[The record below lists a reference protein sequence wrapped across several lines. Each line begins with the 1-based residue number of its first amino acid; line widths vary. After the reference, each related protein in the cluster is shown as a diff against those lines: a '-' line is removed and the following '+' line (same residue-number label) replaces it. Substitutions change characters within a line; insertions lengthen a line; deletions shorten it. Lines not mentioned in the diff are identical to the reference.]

1 VALIISAMAAL
12 SIIFFGGGIISQ
24 MLHSY
29 RDWEAEGETEGTPK
43 LPEISVKA
51 CLAALTD
58 VPYGIYG
65 IAIMVGLLGI
75 IASYL
80 LFRGRSNQKLFDPE
94 RNLTYSEKG
103 IYGTSGFM
111 TEEECKEILEIV
123 PQSHIGKGI
132 ILGELNGKLVC
143 LPEKTRLNKHVALY
157 GASGSMKSRT
167 IRNMIFQCVR
177 RGDSMVLTDP
187 KSELYCDMAEY
198 LRRNGY
204 TVRVFNLVDPE
215 YSDSWDCLGE
225 VGGDEIMAQVFADV
239 VMKNT
244 GDGKGDRFWDNG
256 ESNLLKALILYVTNL
271 YAPEQQSFAE
281 VYRLIVSKSVDELS
295 SLFRKL
301 PYDHPAKAPFSIFK
315 QASDT
320 VQSGIIIGLGS
331 RLQVFQSALI
341 KEITSHSEID
351 LELLGKK
358 KCAYFCITS
367 DQDST
372 FEFLSS
378 LFFSFL
384 FIKLVRYADKHGK
397 NGKLPVAVNIIADE
411 WANVG
416 TVPDF
421 FRKIS
426 TIRSRDINMLGLA
439 FQNIAQLQNRY
450 PDNQWQEIL
459 GNCDT
464 HLFLGCTDDA
474 TAELVSRR
482 SGIASVQVSSQSKR
496 LGTMRLTDYV
506 PEFRETQSVGRRF
519 LLNPDEVLRLPI
531 DEAFVIIRGQKI
543 LKVKKFDYTKHP
555 EYRKLVPCKITDHV
569 PEWRKNNAVSAQY
582 SIEEPT
588 AAEKK
593 RRKQEDSILKL

>member
-1 VALIISAMAAL
+1 MALIISAMAAL

-239 VMKNT
+239 VIKNT

-256 ESNLLKALILYVTNL
+256 ESN
-271 YAPEQQSFAE
+271 
-281 VYRLIVSKSVDELS
+281 R
-295 SLFRKL
+295 
-301 PYDHPAKAPFSIFK
+301 
-315 QASDT
+315 
-320 VQSGIIIGLGS
+320 
-331 RLQVFQSALI
+331 
-341 KEITSHSEID
+341 
-351 LELLGKK
+351 
-358 KCAYFCITS
+358 
-367 DQDST
+367 
-372 FEFLSS
+372 
-378 LFFSFL
+378 
-384 FIKLVRYADKHGK
+384 
-397 NGKLPVAVNIIADE
+397 
-411 WANVG
+411 
-416 TVPDF
+416 
-421 FRKIS
+421 
-426 TIRSRDINMLGLA
+426 
-439 FQNIAQLQNRY
+439 
-450 PDNQWQEIL
+450 
-459 GNCDT
+459 
-464 HLFLGCTDDA
+464 
-474 TAELVSRR
+474 
-482 SGIASVQVSSQSKR
+482 ASVVA
-496 LGTMRLTDYV
+496 M
-506 PEFRETQSVGRRF
+506 
-519 LLNPDEVLRLPI
+519 
-531 DEAFVIIRGQKI
+531 
-543 LKVKKFDYTKHP
+543 
-555 EYRKLVPCKITDHV
+555 
-569 PEWRKNNAVSAQY
+569 
-582 SIEEPT
+582 
-588 AAEKK
+588 
-593 RRKQEDSILKL
+593 